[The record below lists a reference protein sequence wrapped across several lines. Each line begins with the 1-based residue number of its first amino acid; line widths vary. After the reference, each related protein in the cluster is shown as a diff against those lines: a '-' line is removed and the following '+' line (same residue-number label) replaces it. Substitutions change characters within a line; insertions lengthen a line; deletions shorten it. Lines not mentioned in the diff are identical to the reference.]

1 MSFLELGKLRKM
13 YELGNPMSTQFK
25 VSLFWQKLLSLFFR
39 LRVKI
44 HLPLFLKMLLHLFH
58 RHKEKGPLVA
68 LLLGNWFLLTFF
80 FFKCLFLL
88 YNSSK
93 LLHIHFLFCVA
104 LQGNWKKLHFGI
116 TCPGCQVSSRSKE
129 VLWCSDKPW
138 TETTAEE
145 MILVSWS
152 SLPCLSRNCPT
163 IHFLNPLQ
171 PDKELLVVSVG
182 IALLCY
188 NGPLPKNSKLA
199 TQHQCN

>member
-80 FFKCLFLL
+80 FLSAYFYFTIVQNYYTFISYFVLLFRETERNYILA
-88 YNSSK
+88 SP
-93 LLHIHFLFCVA
+93 A
-104 LQGNWKKLHFGI
+104 LG
-116 TCPGCQVSSRSKE
+116 VRSPQDLRKFYGAVINHE
-129 VLWCSDKPW
+129 QKQQQKRW
-138 TETTAEE
+138 
-145 MILVSWS
+145 
-152 SLPCLSRNCPT
+152 
-163 IHFLNPLQ
+163 
-171 PDKELLVVSVG
+171 
-182 IALLCY
+182 Y
-188 NGPLPKNSKLA
+188 
-199 TQHQCN
+199 